1 MPGSL
6 HRIIRWLR
14 LALACLTVAGA
25 SAPTLAHA
33 LPSTEPVV
41 AVLVAR
47 RAPEQHPAVR
57 AVAPV
62 RPASQG
68 IARFQQRA
76 SCTGRV
82 REAHAPSPPRRL
94 FLAHRALL
102 H

>member
-25 SAPTLAHA
+25 SAPAHA

-41 AVLVAR
+41 AVLAAR
-47 RAPEQHPAVR
+47 RAPESYTAVR
-57 AVAPV
+57 AVASV
-62 RPASQG
+62 RPVSQG
-68 IARFQQRA
+68 FTRLTRRA
-76 SCTGRV
+76 SFPGRV
-82 REAHAPSPPRRL
+82 REAHAPRPPRRL
-94 FLAHRALL
+94 FLAHHALL